1 MTIHKSLHDL
11 RFVWR
16 PNKGI
21 LPLNKNGA
29 HIYLIGHV
37 LTAFAPLT
45 KFFES
50 EEAKPGTLILDLI
63 NCNSISKNWS
73 KTNSEVRYDS
83 TGDVVGLPCI
93 QGPTAQ
99 GISGIVLYL
108 VDACQ
113 PRIPDKT
120 THDFQVIALV
130 KNNIS
135 CSLQQQITNAVN
147 ITPSIV
153 GILFYGQNGHGE
165 DIPKDFVND
174 EKHHPSSKPAF
185 YVSMSVASHIL
196 SSAASLYSTNISGTQ
211 IYATMLPSRYGGT
224 TTLEVAFISV
234 LSTLLGAFCIS
245 LGIHCGV
252 YRWRRGTTRAEPLVI
267 INQTFLEKKVLDS
280 FPVKKFKKSCCS
292 EEGVNEKPDCI
303 DVNDPNDTE
312 VGCSGGV
319 MIGNI
324 NVGNQ
329 GAEVNSKEENIEKN
343 NDNVRIDKID
353 VDIEKKEIEGR
364 DDKGLGDNDGQ
375 SIEKEI
381 NLEKVVESISIDEE
395 DTKDISQKT
404 TMDFNNTRPMNS
416 TPSLSEEASS
426 PDEIAIAVTYDQG
439 ITTQSPLPETDGR
452 SLMEYQRNSSTSI
465 EQHKIQGPQITCA
478 ICLDDFQEDDLLRIL
493 PCEHE
498 YHVGCIDEWLSTKS
512 TKCPLC
518 KFNCDLSETSDSQS
532 DKCDNDEASTSIVV
546 LPTLTTDN
554 VEINDD
560 NANDENIVND
570 DIIVTIDPPIDTSS
584 IQPSSNDNQNI

>member
-1 MTIHKSLHDL
+1 MISDSCG
-11 RFVWR
+11 

-21 LPLNKNGA
+21 PSLNKNGA
-29 HIYLIGHV
+29 HIYLIGHA

-50 EEAKPGTLILDLI
+50 EEAKPGSLILDLI
-63 NCNSISKNWS
+63 NYNSDSKNWS
-73 KTNSEVRYDS
+73 KTNSEVKYDK
-83 TGDVVGLPCI
+83 TDDVVGLPCM

-113 PRIPDKT
+113 PRIPNKIVY
-120 THDFQVIALV
+120 DFQVIALV
-130 KNNIS
+130 KDNLF
-135 CSLQQQITNAVN
+135 CSLQQQIINAAN

-153 GILFYGQNGHGE
+153 GILFYGQNGHGD
-165 DIPKDFVND
+165 DIPEDFIND

-185 YVSMSVASHIL
+185 YVSTSVASYIL
-196 SSAASLYSTNISGTQ
+196 SSAASLYSTNITGTQ
-211 IYATMLPSRYGGT
+211 IYATMLPSQYGGT

-252 YRWRRGTTRAEPLVI
+252 YRWRRGNTRAEPLVI
-267 INQTFLEKKVLDS
+267 TNETFLEKKVLDS

-292 EEGVNEKPDCI
+292 ECVKEKPDCI
-303 DVNDPNDTE
+303 DVNDHNDTE

-319 MIGNI
+319 MIENI

-329 GAEVNSKEENIEKN
+329 GAEVNNKEENIEKN
-343 NDNVRIDKID
+343 NDNFRIDKID
-353 VDIEKKEIEGR
+353 ADIEKKEIERR
-364 DDKGLGDNDGQ
+364 DDKGLGENVNKNIGDQ
-375 SIEKEI
+375 SVEKEI
-381 NLEKVVESISIDEE
+381 NLEKVVESISTDEE

-404 TMDFNNTRPMNS
+404 TIDFNNTRPVNS
-416 TPSLSEEASS
+416 TPPPSEEAS
-426 PDEIAIAVTYDQG
+426 IVVTN
-439 ITTQSPLPETDGR
+439 IRETDER

-465 EQHKIQGPQITCA
+465 EQHRIQGPQITCA

-512 TKCPLC
+512 TQCPLC
-518 KFNCDLSETSDSQS
+518 KFNCNLSEASDSQS

-546 LPTLTTDN
+546 LPTLTTDD
-554 VEINDD
+554 VEINDE
-560 NANDENIVND
+560 NVNNDNIVNNNV
-570 DIIVTIDPPIDTSS
+570 IVTIDPPIDTPS
-584 IQPSSNDNQNI
+584 IQPSNDNQNTVYESI